1 MNRIETDL
9 PGVFLLQ
16 PKVWGDER
24 GFFMETYSATKFS
37 DLGIDSQFVQ
47 DNHSRSVKGTLR
59 GLHLQ
64 RNFPQAKLCRVVR
77 GRVLDI
83 AVDVRRDSP
92 HFGRWISAELS
103 EENKTQI
110 YVPRGFAHGFVVLSD
125 EAEFLYKCDE
135 VYHPEDEC
143 GIAWNDPEIG
153 IDWQLGENGITQPLL
168 SGKDA
173 ANISLSQYLQ
183 SKA

>member
-16 PKVWGDER
+16 PKVWGDAR
-24 GFFMETYSATKFS
+24 GFFMETYSAAK
-37 DLGIDSQFVQ
+37 LC
-47 DNHSRSVKGTLR
+47 GTGYHQPFRAGQSFAQCQRHLR

-64 RNFPQAKLCRVVR
+64 RTFPQAKLCRVVR

-83 AVDVRRDSP
+83 AVDVRPSSP
-92 HFGRWISAELS
+92 HFGRWVSAELS

-110 YVPRGFAHGFVVLSD
+110 FVPRGFAHGFVVLSD

-143 GIAWNDPEIG
+143 GMAWNDPKSASTG
-153 IDWQLGENGITQPLL
+153 N
-168 SGKDA
+168 
-173 ANISLSQYLQ
+173 
-183 SKA
+183 